1 MFVLLK
7 MAAPPAVALVRLL
20 DELNQED
27 DFFCNDESEREK
39 SVIIYVLHTY
49 LREDTYTTNWVF

>member
-1 MFVLLK
+1 